1 MNSFEPL
8 KEYNLYID
16 DKIKD
21 LKSEEVDIV
30 IFSSL
35 SSNVYML
42 NIFVTLSKVLKLL
55 SEKGKI
61 KSTIKI
67 KLLIPYDL
75 TNELDILMDPLKDHY
90 GTIITIKGNMMQSI
104 IQIRSFEFKSLV
116 NSIIRGL
123 NNLETKDIVLNDVEY
138 HDILGYVIKN
148 DIKVEP
154 SFEQS
159 IEQFR
164 KENIDEWDPIKRV
177 LFTASTKNNKEF
189 HALGEL
195 LKIINHYENNKKK
208 IVLIV
213 STKVKKWIEQF
224 FKQQNTGFINFA
236 CYKEPLEVFEEPFSP
251 FSYYT
256 LVSPYINE
264 HEHSDF
270 IENLDELWF
279 AGMLKDLDSSAFGS
293 EIEYQYIIADGADFN
308 TLIRSPTGKLL
319 DDVRARY
326 VKKDRKNHQ
335 KALIKAINLGFL
347 TIQEDIISQ
356 LKLIL

>member
-1 MNSFEPL
+1 MESSKPL
-8 KEYNLYID
+8 KPYKLFI

-21 LKSEEVDIV
+21 LKSKEVDIV

-42 NIFVTLSKVLKLL
+42 NIFATLSKVLKLL

-67 KLLIPYDL
+67 KFLTPYDL
-75 TNELDILMDPLKDHY
+75 TNEIDFLRNPLKDHY
-90 GTIITIKGNMMQSI
+90 GGIITIKDNRMQSI
-104 IQIRSFEFKSLV
+104 IKIRSFEFKSLA
-116 NSIIRGL
+116 NSILRGL

-148 DIKVEP
+148 DIKVAL
-154 SFEQS
+154 SFEQR

-164 KENIDEWDPIKRV
+164 EENIDEMDLVKRV

-195 LKIINHYENNKKK
+195 LKIINHYENNEKK

-213 STKVKKWIEQF
+213 STNVKKLIEQF
-224 FKQQNTGFINFA
+224 FGQQNTGFINFA
-236 CYKEPLEVFEEPFSP
+236 CYQEPLEVFKKLFSP

-264 HEHSDF
+264 SEHSDF

-293 EIEYQYIIADGADFN
+293 EIEYQDIIDDGVYFN
-308 TLIRSPTGKLL
+308 TLVGGATGKRL
-319 DDVRARY
+319 DGERDGY
-326 VKKDRKNHQ
+326 VKKDRPSHQ
-335 KALIKAINLGFL
+335 KALIKATNTGFL

-356 LKLIL
+356 LELIL